1 MTQRRLEKMNE
12 LLKETIAV
20 LLLQKSKDPRLR
32 RVNVTAVNVTADLK
46 RAVIL
51 YSLLGGDEEKAE
63 ARKALDRAAGFVRA
77 AVGETLK
84 LKYTPEIK
92 FEFDRNLEYAQHM
105 TEILNSLN
113 RDQARAA
120 GHDR

>member
-12 LLKETIAV
+12 LLKETVAV

-32 RVNVTAVNVTADLK
+32 RVNVTAVKMTPDLK
-46 RAVIL
+46 RAVVL
-51 YSLLGGDEEKAE
+51 YSLLGGEEEKA
-63 ARKALDRAAGFVRA
+63 AAQKVLDRAAGFVRVA
-77 AVGETLK
+77 LGEALK

-105 TEILNSLN
+105 TEILKDIS
-113 RDQARAA
+113 RDQAGAE